1 MKIKQK
7 ERGITLVALI
17 VTIIVLVIL
26 SAVTIYAVVELNI
39 VGVATKGTEDYTAAQ
54 IDDLKEIDAM
64 AKFLES
70 AVSNIVSGGG
80 ETPPP
85 TPPVELP
92 EAGTAVPT
100 EGWSV
105 EVAKGLVAR
114 DGLKAHLGEI
124 VDYNPPAGGTWR
136 IFYYDN
142 EDQGNGKGY
151 FGDPVGTVYLRRDYD
166 ENTMVDL
173 SGKASYLP
181 LDNGAR
187 FYQHNPL
194 WAQTDDGEVNLEK
207 ERVCSFLTDDSN
219 WREYL
224 EIRFRRLRYWSI
236 GDRDA
241 FKIFPSRS
249 E

>member
-1 MKIKQK
+1 
-7 ERGITLVALI
+7 LI

-54 IDDLKEIDAM
+54 IEDIKEIDAM

-70 AVSNIVSGGG
+70 AVSNIISAGEGGGSGGG
-80 ETPPP
+80 DNPSEGGGETPPPTPPP

-92 EAGTAVPT
+92 EAGTAVPE

-114 DGLKAHLGEI
+114 DGLQAHLGEI

-151 FGDPVGTVYLRRDYD
+151 FGDPVGTVYLKRDIYSIPS
-166 ENTMVDL
+166 DL
-173 SGKASYLP
+173 ESQINMSRETHMLNNLNP
-181 LDNGAR
+181 IMNG
-187 FYQHNPL
+187 
-194 WAQTDDGEVNLEK
+194 
-207 ERVCSFLTDDSN
+207 N
-219 WREYL
+219 WN
-224 EIRFRRLRYWSI
+224 
-236 GDRDA
+236 
-241 FKIFPSRS
+241 
-249 E
+249 